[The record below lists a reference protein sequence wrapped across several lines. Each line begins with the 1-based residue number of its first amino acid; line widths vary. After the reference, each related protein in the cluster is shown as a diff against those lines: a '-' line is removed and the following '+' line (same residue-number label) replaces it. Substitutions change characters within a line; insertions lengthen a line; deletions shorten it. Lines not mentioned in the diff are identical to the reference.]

1 MSNYTKLVDFATKD
15 SLPTGDPDKII
26 RGTEIETE
34 YDNIAVAIATKSDS
48 ASPTFT
54 GTVTIPTLSVTGV
67 TTVGGDIL
75 SDTDS
80 TDSLGSTGVRWLKVW
95 TDTLTAGTLTIG
107 AGSIVDSSGAISFG
121 DDNLVTTGTL
131 GSGALTATSLSLT
144 TDLAVAHGGTGA
156 SDATTARTNL
166 GVDAAGT
173 DNSTNVTLA
182 GTGTYLSLAGQQIT
196 VDPITESDIS
206 DLQSYSLSS
215 HNHTGT
221 YQPLAAALTDT
232 TAPFTT
238 ALDTKLDGIETGAD
252 VTDATNVAAA
262 GALMDSEVDA
272 DIKTLSLPASTT
284 ISAYGAT
291 LVDDADAATARATL
305 GVVIGTDVL
314 SPTGDG
320 SGLTGIT
327 GGSGLTGVTD
337 IVSPFNTFV
346 GYLSGENV
354 TGVSNVAIGYGALD
368 AAVSVTNTVA
378 IGKNAIGT
386 GITTGADNIA
396 IGQLAGNDLT
406 SGAYNVLQGYSAGA
420 NLTDPNYTVAI
431 GYNALGAATNAGDSN
446 IAIGLNS
453 ISSGIATGAENVAI
467 GNQAGMRLTT
477 GAQNVFIGPVT
488 GASPTTGSS
497 NIGIGTQSMS
507 TGVTTGSQNV
517 CLGVLTGNDLTS
529 GAYNI
534 LQGSRAG
541 FNLTTAQYSVAVG
554 YMALGTATNAGLRN
568 IAIGRDAIGAGVAT
582 GADNIAVGYQAGQDL
597 TSGASNVLVGKSAGA
612 NITTASSLVAIGN
625 GALDNSTAPGDGTI
639 AIGRDAMGIGAAT
652 GASNLVIGDGAGRDM
667 TLADYSVLLGYQAG
681 YNLTTADYNVG
692 IGFRALGVGT
702 VTGLGNVAIGADA
715 SNDMSSGAYNTFI
728 GYAAGKTINFA
739 TGSNTTAI
747 GNGANPSS
755 SSVSN
760 EITLGNDSI
769 NAVRIPGASLAYAS
783 DTWDFG
789 DKTIAKA
796 TLKDYGETTNAI
808 GSTGGGTQDID
819 LTLGNSVSATVDTSA
834 NTFTFSN
841 PTASDELCGF
851 TLYLVNGGS
860 QTVTWPASVDW
871 PGGTAPTLTA
881 SGTDKLVFE
890 TIDGGT
896 TWLGNLV
903 GAAYA

>member
-26 RGTEIETE
+26 KGTEIETE
-34 YDNIAVAIATKSDS
+34 YDNIAVAITTKSNS

-144 TDLAVAHGGTGA
+144 TNLAVADGGTGA
-156 SDATTARTNL
+156 GDATTARTNL
-166 GVDAAGT
+166 GVDPAGT
-173 DNSTNVTLA
+173 DNSTNVTLT

-221 YQPLAAALTDT
+221 YQPLAAALTAT

-337 IVSPFNTFV
+337 VVSPFNTFV

-378 IGKNAIGT
+378 IGLNAMGA
-386 GITTGADNIA
+386 GVTTGADNIA

-406 SGAYNVLQGYSAGA
+406 SGAS
-420 NLTDPNYTVAI
+420 
-431 GYNALGAATNAGDSN
+431 NA
-446 IAIGLNS
+446 
-453 ISSGIATGAENVAI
+453 
-467 GNQAGMRLTT
+467 
-477 GAQNVFIGPVT
+477 
-488 GASPTTGSS
+488 
-497 NIGIGTQSMS
+497 
-507 TGVTTGSQNV
+507 
-517 CLGVLTGNDLTS
+517 
-529 GAYNI
+529 
-534 LQGSRAG
+534 
-541 FNLTTAQYSVAVG
+541 
-554 YMALGTATNAGLRN
+554 
-568 IAIGRDAIGAGVAT
+568 
-582 GADNIAVGYQAGQDL
+582 
-597 TSGASNVLVGKSAGA
+597 LVGKSAGA
-612 NITTASSLVAIGN
+612 NITTGAYNTILGSNAGERLTDPNYIVAIGYR
-625 GALDNSTAPGDGTI
+625 ALDGATAAGDSNI
-639 AIGRDAMGIGAAT
+639 AIGKDAIGLGIAT
-652 GASNLVIGDGAGRDM
+652 GASNIGIGESAGFDLTTGDGNVFVGKLAG
-667 TLADYSVLLGYQAG
+667 TNV
-681 YNLTTADYNVG
+681 TTAGNTIA
-692 IGFRALGVGT
+692 IGTQALTGATAASSGNIAIGWSAMRYGA
-702 VTGLGNVAIGADA
+702 VTGANNVAIGTDAGADLA
-715 SNDMSSGAYNTFI
+715 AGAGNTFI
-728 GYAAGKTINFA
+728 GNQAGNAINFA
-739 TGSNTTAI
+739 TGDNTMAL

-755 SSVSN
+755 ASVSN
-760 EITLGNDSI
+760 EITLGDAGI
-769 NAVRIPGASLAYAS
+769 NAVRIPGASLSYAS
-783 DTWDFG
+783 NIWDFG

-903 GAAYA
+903 GSAYA